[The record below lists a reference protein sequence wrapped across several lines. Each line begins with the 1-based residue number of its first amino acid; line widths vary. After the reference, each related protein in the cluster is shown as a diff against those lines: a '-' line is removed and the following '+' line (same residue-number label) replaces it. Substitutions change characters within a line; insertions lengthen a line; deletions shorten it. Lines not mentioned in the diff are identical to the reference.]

1 MVKLSACRKVAP
13 SSILIIRWK
22 SSKYYRGVCFRRKCY
37 NKENGVLNHLNVM
50 KYVFIAQRGVR

>member
-13 SSILIIRWK
+13 SSILIICWK
-22 SSKYYRGVCFRRKCY
+22 APNTIVVFVSGESV